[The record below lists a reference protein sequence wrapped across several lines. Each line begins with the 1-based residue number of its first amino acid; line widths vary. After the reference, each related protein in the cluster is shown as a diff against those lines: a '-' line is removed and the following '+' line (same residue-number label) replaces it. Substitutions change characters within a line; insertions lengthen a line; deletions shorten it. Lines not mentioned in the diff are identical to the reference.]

1 MRHFLTS
8 ILLLAAS
15 LTAHAQYQ
23 AGDMFVYPRIGFAIT
38 NLTNNNIYYNMDS
51 KELDSKAKAGL
62 TVGVEAERFIS
73 APLSVSAGVMY
84 TNQGYKYPDYGVDD
98 KNAKTFWNCEDSKV
112 TMHYL
117 QVPVMLNLYVA
128 DGLALKAGVEMGYL
142 LHSKAQSVMTDG
154 IIDSD
159 NNYVVKTTER
169 QSAKNTDIYRR
180 FDLSIPM
187 GASYEYMHFV
197 LDLRYHLGLANLS
210 KVEKNMHSS
219 VVTFTLGYQFEL

>member
-84 TNQGYKYPDYGVDD
+84 TNQGHKYPDYGVDD

-117 QVPVMLNLYVA
+117 QVPVMFNLYVA

-159 NNYVVKTTER
+159 NNYVVKTTKR

>member
-128 DGLALKAGVEMGYL
+128 DGLAFKAGVEMGYL

-159 NNYVVKTTER
+159 NNYVVKTTKR

-187 GASYEYMHFV
+187 GASYEYMHLV
-197 LDLRYHLGLANLS
+197 LGLRYHLGLANLS

>member
-84 TNQGYKYPDYGVDD
+84 TNQGHKYPDYGVDD

-128 DGLALKAGVEMGYL
+128 DGLAFKAGVEMGYL

-169 QSAKNTDIYRR
+169 LSAKNTDIYRR

>member
-1 MRHFLTS
+1 MYFCPQGS
-8 ILLLAAS
+8 SSLALGGQTRA
-15 LTAHAQYQ
+15 A
-23 AGDMFVYPRIGFAIT
+23 FP
-38 NLTNNNIYYNMDS
+38 
-51 KELDSKAKAGL
+51 
-62 TVGVEAERFIS
+62 
-73 APLSVSAGVMY
+73 
-84 TNQGYKYPDYGVDD
+84 GVDD

-128 DGLALKAGVEMGYL
+128 DGLAFKAGVEMGYL

-159 NNYVVKTTER
+159 NNYVVKTTKR

>member
-73 APLSVSAGVMY
+73 APLSVSMA
-84 TNQGYKYPDYGVDD
+84 
-98 KNAKTFWNCEDSKV
+98 
-112 TMHYL
+112 
-117 QVPVMLNLYVA
+117 
-128 DGLALKAGVEMGYL
+128 
-142 LHSKAQSVMTDG
+142 
-154 IIDSD
+154 
-159 NNYVVKTTER
+159 R
-169 QSAKNTDIYRR
+169 
-180 FDLSIPM
+180 
-187 GASYEYMHFV
+187 
-197 LDLRYHLGLANLS
+197 
-210 KVEKNMHSS
+210 SS
-219 VVTFTLGYQFEL
+219 PSLPR

>member
-159 NNYVVKTTER
+159 NNYVVKTTKR
-169 QSAKNTDIYRR
+169 QSAKNTDIYRC

>member
-38 NLTNNNIYYNMDS
+38 NLTNNNIYYYMDS

-128 DGLALKAGVEMGYL
+128 DGLAFKAGVEMGYL

-159 NNYVVKTTER
+159 NNYVVKTTKR